1 MPMRRFRVA
10 ENSMLP
16 TLLPGEEF
24 VASSSIRPQVGD
36 VVALPHPDREGFW
49 LVKRM
54 VAGPGDSVGDRRLGA
69 DEAWVLSDNAAVTR
83 ADSRSLGPLPL
94 RGLWPRVTRL
104 DPTTFAEATQMLAD
118 EEPALAAI
126 VDDWGMPAF
135 WQRDPGFP
143 TLVLLILEQQVSLE
157 SGAAMYRRLVDL
169 LGVVTPGSV
178 LGVGE
183 AGLTAIG
190 VTRQKAGYLV
200 SLAYAVETGTLDLP
214 SLQEVGE
221 DEARARLQAMKG
233 IGAWTADAY
242 LLAALLLP
250 DVFPLG
256 DRALQVGVA
265 EALGLEDVPGA
276 DGLEIVSAPWRP
288 VRAVAARLVWH
299 LYLSRRGRS
308 EPVLP
313 VT

>member
-1 MPMRRFRVA
+1 MRRFRVA

-16 TLLPGEEF
+16 ALHPGEEF
-24 VASSSIRPQVGD
+24 VASDSIRPQAGD
-36 VVALPHPDREGFW
+36 VVALPHPDRAGFW

-54 VAGPGDSVGDRRLGA
+54 VAGPGDSVGDRRLGS

-83 ADSRSLGPLPL
+83 ADSRTLGPVPL
-94 RGLWPRVTRL
+94 KALWPRITHL
-104 DPTTFAEATQMLAD
+104 DPATFAEAAQMLAD
-118 EEPALAAI
+118 EDPALEAI
-126 VDDWGMPAF
+126 IEDWGLPAF

-169 LGVVTPGSV
+169 LGMVTPGSV
-178 LGVGE
+178 LAVGE

-200 SLAYAVETGTLDLP
+200 SLADAVESDTLDLS
-214 SLQEVGE
+214 SLAEVGE
-221 DEARARLQAMKG
+221 GEARSLLLAMRG

-242 LLAALLLP
+242 LLSALLLP
-250 DVFPLG
+250 DVFPVG

-265 EALGLEDVPGA
+265 EALGLEGIPGPDA
-276 DGLEIVSAPWRP
+276 LEIVSAPWRP